1 LYRDKEY
8 VVGEGERVFGTRFN
22 YMASDDSS
30 FGEKLKVLE
39 EGDVMIVY
47 LSYVFGDFKFTEVQ
61 LERVGDL
68 FRVFATYTDSS
79 GNSQTKLMDCNKN
92 RWSWQTKYLSLNNVK
107 ESLTATLDGNCKI

>member
-1 LYRDKEY
+1 
-8 VVGEGERVFGTRFN
+8 
-22 YMASDDSS
+22 
-30 FGEKLKVLE
+30 
-39 EGDVMIVY
+39 MIVY